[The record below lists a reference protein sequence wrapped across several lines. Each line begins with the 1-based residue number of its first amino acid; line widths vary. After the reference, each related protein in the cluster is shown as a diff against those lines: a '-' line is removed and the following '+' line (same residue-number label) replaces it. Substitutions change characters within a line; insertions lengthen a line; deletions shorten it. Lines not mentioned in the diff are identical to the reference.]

1 MHSVHSPKVSELVL
15 VSVSSSISLTLGR
28 KFAQI
33 EVVVFLV
40 MVVRQWEIYLMEGWT
55 AERLWEV
62 LDKSDSVLTLA
73 PPGDIPMKFE
83 RRHLKT
89 D

>member
-1 MHSVHSPKVSELVL
+1 VGDL
-15 VSVSSSISLTLGR
+15 
-28 KFAQI
+28 FN
-33 EVVVFLV
+33 
-40 MVVRQWEIYLMEGWT
+40 GWID

-62 LDKSDSVLTLA
+62 LDKSGSVLTLA